1 MGVTKNKRTTKYNW
15 NLTGL
20 HCCLSGVWNWNWKH
34 TVEGLHAQGKKGI
47 LPYANYSIDFIQAA
61 VHIVTERPHLCTF
74 HVLAYTSL
82 EQEPLYCT
90 HTVQPLH
97 AFGTGGSPQTNGVQ
111 KLSSVP

>member
-1 MGVTKNKRTTKYNW
+1 M
-15 NLTGL
+15 
-20 HCCLSGVWNWNWKH
+20 
-34 TVEGLHAQGKKGI
+34 EGLHAKGKKGI

-61 VHIVTERPHLCTF
+61 VHIVTKRSHLCTF

-90 HTVQPLH
+90 HTVQPLN
-97 AFGTGGSPQTNGVQ
+97 AFGIGGSRQTNGVQ

>member
-1 MGVTKNKRTTKYNW
+1 M
-15 NLTGL
+15 
-20 HCCLSGVWNWNWKH
+20 
-34 TVEGLHAQGKKGI
+34 EGLHAKGKKGI

-97 AFGTGGSPQTNGVQ
+97 AFGTGDLLRPMECRSCLQS
-111 KLSSVP
+111 LDSSEV